1 MTALLSGRVPFLCPD
16 RKSSLETVRKCL
28 KGEVLQIGGRFMT
41 SQEKQWIAVMRSD
54 GMSYKAIATELNIPV
69 NSVKTFCRRNS
80 LGGVRAIENLS
91 DEPEQNGLIDIE
103 NRGNSSAAV
112 GLRSPES
119 ARIPVSQQAK
129 VRLVFSETSDD
140 DAITDVLGML
150 VRSKCRQE

>member
-1 MTALLSGRVPFLCPD
+1 
-16 RKSSLETVRKCL
+16 
-28 KGEVLQIGGRFMT
+28 MT

-91 DEPEQNGLIDIE
+91 DEPEQNGLIDTE

-112 GLRSPES
+112 GLGSPES
-119 ARIPVSQQAK
+119 ARTPVSQQAK